1 MVLVS
6 NALQV
11 ALVSVIISFRLRE
24 NAAAIKSAASQ
35 FKLNKAKPKPR
46 LEESHIKMNAPGTT
60 MQLVAFLISLYL
72 DLNRCIPYFKKK

>member
-24 NAAAIKSAASQ
+24 NAVAIKSAASQ

-46 LEESHIKMNAPGTT
+46 LEESHIKMNAP
-60 MQLVAFLISLYL
+60 
-72 DLNRCIPYFKKK
+72 